1 MPLTWVPAAFA
12 ATSISEGES
21 KFGEIFFTSMLA
33 LLPFI
38 VINVPLM
45 FVSNIL
51 SKSQQSWYGIFSAA
65 AYLWMFLILVFSM
78 KILNNYSLGKTIR
91 MVIVTIFMMLVIWL
105 VLGLFYI
112 LFARLVQFVL
122 EVMKEFQVS
131 ML

>member
-1 MPLTWVPAAFA
+1 MC
-12 ATSISEGES
+12 IRDR
-21 KFGEIFFTSMLA
+21 
-33 LLPFI
+33 
-38 VINVPLM
+38 
-45 FVSNIL
+45 SNIL